1 MAPSPP
7 ARVER
12 TQTSIQLP
20 PVRRPS
26 LGLRIQVLLG
36 LAVVALFAVISTG
49 ALSLW
54 AAADGLRLQREATA
68 TAIAAAAASAISAAQ
83 APSEKLSSVVTLSR
97 IAPILSQLLEASGL
111 VEVSV
116 MDANNR
122 VVASRPLRDPAD
134 VDPPVALAS
143 LAGVP
148 SILNYRTGGSGDTEL
163 LAYAPVLSGQK
174 VMGMVRVVLMAPPP
188 MIGFLAK
195 SGSMLVGLA
204 LGNAVL
210 LVALGYLLI
219 TSLVVRPLRVVEQ
232 ATARVTSDG
241 ADATIH
247 VEGPR
252 EIESL
257 AASFNRM
264 TASLASQR
272 EQLIRTEKLAS
283 VGQLSAGVAHEIG
296 NPLAAILGYADILKV
311 DAEDPAA
318 ATLSVEERLNIASRI
333 KSETQR
339 IHRTISDLLEYS
351 RPSRDEARPT
361 DPLMVAR
368 SARDLVSPM
377 GSRLRSASVVIAGE
391 GDAGSW
397 PRVVASPERLKQVLV
412 NLLLNAADAIV
423 GEGTITI
430 ATELSDDRVALKIS
444 DTGPGVPAELHRRIF
459 DPFFSTKDPGK
470 GTGLGLS
477 ISRSIVETFGGTL
490 ELQAPNPPEAGA
502 TFVISMLRAAP
513 EGETPDA

>member
-1 MAPSPP
+1 MTAAAPD
-7 ARVER
+7 AVVAER

-20 PVRRPS
+20 PAPRRS

-54 AAADGLRLQREATA
+54 AAADGLREQRESTVN
-68 TAIAAAAASAISAAQ
+68 AIATAAASAISAAL
-83 APSEKLSSVVTLSR
+83 PPFPLSR
-97 IAPILSQLLEASGL
+97 ELAVVERLQPILSQLLEGSGL

-116 MDANNR
+116 MDANNQ
-122 VVASRPLRDPAD
+122 VVASRPLRDPTD
-134 VDPPVALAS
+134 SDPPAALATLS
-143 LAGVP
+143 GVP
-148 SILNYRTGGSGDTEL
+148 SVLHYRTSGSGETEL
-163 LAYAPVLSGQK
+163 LAYAPVTSGK
-174 VMGMVRVVLMAPPP
+174 RVVGMVRVVLLAPPP

-195 SGSMLVGLA
+195 SGTILVALA

-219 TSLVVRPLRVVEQ
+219 TSLVVRPLRAVEQ
-232 ATARVTSDG
+232 ATARVGNETVT
-241 ADATIH
+241 TIV

-283 VGQLSAGVAHEIG
+283 VGQLAAGVAHEIG
-296 NPLAAILGYADILKV
+296 NPLAAILGYADILRD
-311 DAEDPAA
+311 DAADPAA
-318 ATLSVEERLNIASRI
+318 ALLSVSERLNIGERI

-361 DPLMVAR
+361 DLLVVVKA
-368 SARDLVSPM
+368 ARDLVAPM
-377 GSRLRSASVVIAGE
+377 GSRFRQATVVIE
-391 GDAGSW
+391 GVDEPQRW
-397 PRVVASPERLKQVLV
+397 PKVVAAPERLKQVLV
-412 NLLLNAADAIV
+412 NLLLNAADAMPN
-423 GEGTITI
+423 EGTITI
-430 ATELSDDRVALKIS
+430 SAEDLGDRLELKVR
-444 DTGPGVPAELHRRIF
+444 DTGSGVPAALRRRIF
-459 DPFFSTKDPGK
+459 DPFFTTKEPGK

-477 ISRSIVETFGGTL
+477 ISRSIVETFGATL
-490 ELQAPNPPEAGA
+490 ELQAAEAGAGA
-502 TFVISMLRAAP
+502 TFVVSLARA
-513 EGETPDA
+513 EGAAST

>member
-1 MAPSPP
+1 MTAAPLEAS
-7 ARVER
+7 AAER
-12 TQTSIQLP
+12 TQTAISLP
-20 PVRRPS
+20 PRRRS

-54 AAADGLRLQREATA
+54 AAADGLREQRESTVN
-68 TAIAAAAASAISAAQ
+68 AIASAAASAISSALPAQ
-83 APSEKLSSVVTLSR
+83 TLSR
-97 IAPILSQLLEASGL
+97 DFAVVERLQPILSQLLEGSGL

-116 MDANNR
+116 MDANKR

-134 VDPPVALAS
+134 IDPPAALATLS
-143 LAGVP
+143 GVP
-148 SILNYRTGGSGDTEL
+148 SILHYRKSGAGQTEL
-163 LAYAPVLSGQK
+163 LAYAPVTSGK
-174 VMGMVRVVLMAPPP
+174 RVIGIVRVVLLAPPP

-195 SGSMLVGLA
+195 SGTILVGLA

-219 TSLVVRPLRVVEQ
+219 TSLVVRPLRAVEQ
-232 ATARVTSDG
+232 ATAGVG
-241 ADATIH
+241 NQTITAITI
-247 VEGPR
+247 EGPR

-283 VGQLSAGVAHEIG
+283 VGQLAAGVAHEIG
-296 NPLAAILGYADILKV
+296 NPLAAILGYADILRD
-311 DAEDPAA
+311 DAAEPAA
-318 ATLSVEERLNIASRI
+318 QVLSEAERLNISERI

-361 DPLMVAR
+361 DLLVVVKA
-368 SARDLVSPM
+368 ARDLVAPM
-377 GSRLRSASVVIAGE
+377 GSRLRGATVVIE
-391 GDAGSW
+391 GVDDPERW
-397 PRVVASPERLKQVLV
+397 PHVVAAPERLKQVLV
-412 NLLLNAADAIV
+412 NLLLNAADAMPN
-423 GEGTITI
+423 EGTITI
-430 ATELSDDRVALKIS
+430 SASAALPERVELRVS
-444 DTGPGVPAELHRRIF
+444 DTGPGVPPELRRRIF
-459 DPFFSTKDPGK
+459 DPFFTTKEPGK

-490 ELQAPNPPEAGA
+490 ELQAPSAEIGGA
-502 TFVISMLRAAP
+502 TFVVSLLAAHSAGP
-513 EGETPDA
+513 T